1 MSDFFKKAAGL
12 IFNVQD
18 DEEKTPP
25 ANAESKK
32 EPAVHAVSDEIPSQP
47 VKAAPVADHAVFEK
61 FKTYFKDLYEKANLP
76 GPDFYEFNNMTEAMG
91 SVIPDDVKYP
101 SVYAGFGG
109 TLTKEKLLT
118 SAGQYVEIIQKDTAE
133 FEQSWQTAVKNKV
146 EDRRGQ
152 IAHKAEEIQKMQEQ
166 IARLNNEIIELNRL
180 AQDEE
185 SRLASEKTAYHQQA
199 ALLQEKIKNGVDK
212 INRFIR

>member
-32 EPAVHAVSDEIPSQP
+32 EPVAHAVPDGIPLP
-47 VKAAPVADHAVFEK
+47 AVEVAPAADHAVFEK
-61 FKTYFKDLYEKANLP
+61 FNTYFKDLYEKANLP

-91 SVIPDDVKYP
+91 SVIPDDVKYT

-118 SAGQYVEIIQKDTAE
+118 SAGQYLEIIQKDTAD
-133 FEQSWQTAVKNKV
+133 FEQSWQTAIKTKV

-152 IAHKAEEIQKMQEQ
+152 IARKAEEIQKMQEQ
-166 IARLNNEIIELNRL
+166 IARLNNEIIELNKL

-185 SRLASEKTAYHQQA
+185 SRLASEKTAYHRQA
-199 ALLQEKIKNGVDK
+199 GLLQEKIKNGVDK